1 MLLIDGSTCLIT
13 IDIASQV
20 WVSFFSNNSDLC
32 YNRAI
37 DIKGDKGAGML
48 SILMT
53 LFVGTLGG
61 LVAKRLSIPAPFMI
75 GSMVAVALASI
86 LTKQVE
92 AINPMKIFAQII
104 SGAYIGQSVSKSDL
118 LNLPKLAKSII
129 SLMSLFTLNM
139 FLLGGVFVYCFDLD
153 PVTALLSCLPGGI
166 MDVSLMAVDMGA
178 KADIVA
184 TLQSARLVGM
194 LLFLPVWVTFWVN
207 RFDPKAKATKKKIVK
222 SASSQDTRPSRKE
235 QLWNNIQVLSIA
247 TIGGL
252 IGLGLKIPV
261 GALIVSLLFSTALK
275 VLRQTSQM
283 PSTLRYIAQ
292 VFAGSIIGTSFTQDS
307 LLQMGHLIVPILLLL
322 SSYLIINL
330 FFGYI
335 MYKKGILDLQSA
347 LFASSPAGAT
357 DISLL
362 AGELGGD
369 MPKIAGIQIS
379 RTLYTVVIMPL
390 LVKWLN

>member
-1 MLLIDGSTCLIT
+1 
-13 IDIASQV
+13 
-20 WVSFFSNNSDLC
+20 
-32 YNRAI
+32 
-37 DIKGDKGAGML
+37 ML

-53 LFVGTLGG
+53 LLVGTLGG

-92 AINPMKIFAQII
+92 AISPMKIFAQII

-139 FLLGGVFVYCFDLD
+139 LLLGGIFVYCFDLD

-178 KADIVA
+178 KADMVA

-207 RFDPKAKATKKKIVK
+207 RFDPKARTTKKRIVK
-222 SASSQDTRPSRKE
+222 SANSQKARPFRKE
-235 QLWNNIQVLSIA
+235 QLWNNVQVLSIA
-247 TIGGL
+247 SIGGL
-252 IGLGLKIPV
+252 IGLELKIPV

-307 LLQMGHLIVPILLLL
+307 LLQMGRLIVPILLLL

-390 LVKWLN
+390 LVKWLISIW

>member
-1 MLLIDGSTCLIT
+1 
-13 IDIASQV
+13 
-20 WVSFFSNNSDLC
+20 
-32 YNRAI
+32 
-37 DIKGDKGAGML
+37 ML

-207 RFDPKAKATKKKIVK
+207 RFDPKAKATKKK
-222 SASSQDTRPSRKE
+222 R
-235 QLWNNIQVLSIA
+235 
-247 TIGGL
+247 
-252 IGLGLKIPV
+252 
-261 GALIVSLLFSTALK
+261 
-275 VLRQTSQM
+275 
-283 PSTLRYIAQ
+283 
-292 VFAGSIIGTSFTQDS
+292 
-307 LLQMGHLIVPILLLL
+307 
-322 SSYLIINL
+322 
-330 FFGYI
+330 
-335 MYKKGILDLQSA
+335 
-347 LFASSPAGAT
+347 
-357 DISLL
+357 
-362 AGELGGD
+362 
-369 MPKIAGIQIS
+369 
-379 RTLYTVVIMPL
+379 
-390 LVKWLN
+390 

>member
-235 QLWNNIQVLSIA
+235 QLWNNVQVLSIA

-261 GALIVSLLFSTALK
+261 GA
-275 VLRQTSQM
+275 
-283 PSTLRYIAQ
+283 
-292 VFAGSIIGTSFTQDS
+292 
-307 LLQMGHLIVPILLLL
+307 LIVPILLLL

-390 LVKWLN
+390 LVKWLISIW

>member
-1 MLLIDGSTCLIT
+1 
-13 IDIASQV
+13 
-20 WVSFFSNNSDLC
+20 
-32 YNRAI
+32 
-37 DIKGDKGAGML
+37 ML

-139 FLLGGVFVYCFDLD
+139 FLLGGIFVYCFDLD

-166 MDVSLMAVDMGA
+166 MDVSLIAVDMGA
-178 KADIVA
+178 KADMVA

-207 RFDPKAKATKKKIVK
+207 RFDPKARTTKKRIVK
-222 SASSQDTRPSRKE
+222 SANSQKARPSRKE
-235 QLWNNIQVLSIA
+235 QLWNNVQVLSIA
-247 TIGGL
+247 SIGGL

-307 LLQMGHLIVPILLLL
+307 LLQMGRLIVPILLLL

-362 AGELGGD
+362 SGELGGD

-390 LVKWLN
+390 LVKWLISIW